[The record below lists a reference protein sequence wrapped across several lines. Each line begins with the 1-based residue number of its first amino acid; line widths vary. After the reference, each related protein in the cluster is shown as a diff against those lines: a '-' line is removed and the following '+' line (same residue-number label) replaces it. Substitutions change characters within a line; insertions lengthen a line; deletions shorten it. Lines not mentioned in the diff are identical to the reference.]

1 VDLLFVFQ
9 TYNTI
14 LPEPYRKAAEEMGR
28 HWIHFISGRDPWS
41 SYATSDSAMC
51 YGPQD
56 VGVLHSTEDEMG
68 AYGKWDLIRSLQDD
82 ISKVSM
88 DIRGEVIYQ

>member
-14 LPEPYRKAAEEMGR
+14 LPEPYRLAAEEMGK
-28 HWIHFISGRDPWS
+28 HWIHFICGKDPWP

-56 VGVLHSTEDEMG
+56 VGVLHSIEDEMG
-68 AYGKWDLIRSLQDD
+68 TYGRWHFIRTLQDN
-82 ISKVSM
+82 ISNVSRE
-88 DIRGEVIYQ
+88 IRGEVIY